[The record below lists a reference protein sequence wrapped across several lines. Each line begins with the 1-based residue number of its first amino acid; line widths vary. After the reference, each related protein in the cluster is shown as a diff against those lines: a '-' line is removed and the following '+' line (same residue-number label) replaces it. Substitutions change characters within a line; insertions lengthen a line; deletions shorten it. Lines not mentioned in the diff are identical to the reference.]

1 MRNTYITR
9 ILIVVTFALLFST
22 STSRM
27 IQAES
32 DPLQTFRFNLYL
44 EPVSLDPALSNDGT
58 TSTIVAAIFEGLV
71 RTNANGK
78 VEPGVAESWT
88 LSPDSKT
95 YTFTLRS
102 NARWSNGDPLVANDF
117 VNAWKRV
124 LTPATHSLSAS
135 VLFPIAHAQDYY
147 KGTLTDPSELGF
159 QALDDHTLQIVL
171 QQPLPYFLE
180 TLTYPAYFPIHT
192 PSTTSIQDG
201 NTSTKYMISNGP
213 FTVQS
218 WVKGR
223 SITLARNP
231 QYAQAEKVHFDHVFI
246 RFIND
251 PDKEYT
257 LYKSGAI
264 DRSGISESNI
274 PTFKMTEEMKKEIVY
289 PDTATLSYYVFNVN
303 KKPFNNVNIRK
314 AFAMSI
320 ERKLLISPKSAYGIV
335 PPAIKGARSTFRKE
349 YPVTNFEIS
358 AKRARQLL
366 QKGMKEEKIT
376 SLPPITLLTNDDG
389 NLYVASQ
396 ITGMWQRNLG
406 VNVKV
411 KQEQFYTLLEE
422 KQKRNYQIVRG
433 GWSADYNDPAAFL
446 DLFTSWSNE
455 NTSGWKNTAYD
466 AHMKKAYSLTDAK
479 ARMKEYRAAE
489 KMLTDQMVAIPL
501 YYFNTYFLQKSN
513 VHEVYTDYSGAIHFV
528 YGSKSE

>member
-9 ILIVVTFALLFST
+9 IFIVLIFVLLFST
-22 STSRM
+22 ITPRM
-27 IQAES
+27 SHAES

-44 EPVSLDPALSNDGT
+44 EPVTLDPALSSDGT
-58 TSTIVAAIFEGLV
+58 TSTIIEAMFEGLV

-88 LSPDSKT
+88 LSPDNKT

-102 NARWSNGDPLVANDF
+102 NARWSNGDPLVAADF

-124 LTPATHSLSAS
+124 LTPATRSLSAS
-135 VLFPIAHAQDYY
+135 LLFPIAHAQDYY
-147 KGTLTDPSELGF
+147 KGTLTDSSQLGF
-159 QALDDHTLQIVL
+159 QALDDHTLQVVL

-180 TLTYPAYFPIHT
+180 TLTYPAYSPIHT
-192 PSTTSIQDG
+192 SSNTSIQNK
-201 NTSTKYMISNGP
+201 NTSAKNMISNGP
-213 FTVQS
+213 FTIQS
-218 WVKGR
+218 WAKGH

-231 QYAQAEKVHFDHVFI
+231 QYAQVEKVHFDHVFI

-251 PDKEYT
+251 PNKEYT
-257 LYKSGAI
+257 MYQSGAI
-264 DRSGISESNI
+264 DRSGLSESNI
-274 PTFKMTEEMKKEIVY
+274 PTFKMTEQMKKEIVY
-289 PDTATLSYYVFNVN
+289 PDTASLYYYAFNVK

-320 ERKLLISPKSAYGIV
+320 ERKLLISPKSAYGFV
-335 PPAIKGARSTFRKE
+335 PPAIKGATSTFRKE

-358 AKRARQLL
+358 SKRARQLL
-366 QKGMKEEKIT
+366 QQGMKEEKIT
-376 SLPPITLLTNDDG
+376 SLPAMTLLTNGDG
-389 NLYVASQ
+389 NRYVADQ
-396 ITGMWQRNLG
+396 ITDMWKRHLG
-406 VNVKV
+406 VTVKV
-411 KQEQFYTLLEE
+411 KEENFYTLLEE
-422 KQKRNYQIVRG
+422 KQKKNYQIVRG

-455 NTSGWKNTAYD
+455 NTSGWKNNAYD
-466 AHMKKAYSLTDAK
+466 AHMKKAYSLTNAK

-489 KMLTDQMVAIPL
+489 KILTDQMVAIPL

-513 VHEVYTDYSGAIHFV
+513 VHDVYTDYSGALHFV
-528 YGSKSE
+528 YGYKK